1 MVSIPKTVIE
11 FHNKKRIAT
20 LRLLLDI
27 VRGGR
32 PEDALT
38 AAGFAIALEE
48 NPIAA
53 LPCAYCPP
61 NLFDES
67 EGDNEDTL
75 RMRLVEWLDNRISS
89 IEKGKKL
96 SRE

>member
-1 MVSIPKTVIE
+1 MVSVPKTVIK
-11 FHNKKRIAT
+11 FHNKKRVAT

-32 PEDALT
+32 PEDALK

-48 NPIAA
+48 NPIVA
-53 LPCAYCPP
+53 LPCADCPP

-67 EGDNEDTL
+67 EGDNERTL
-75 RMRLVEWLDNRISS
+75 RMRLVEWLDNRILS